1 MGKLLGVLFVT
12 LGLSSFLSGLIL
24 LTRYWWTKTL
34 RKPPGMLVL
43 WQCLAQTLLDLLWT
57 LPTLVQWATR

>member
-1 MGKLLGVLFVT
+1 MGDLLGVLFLA
-12 LGLSSFLSGLIL
+12 LGFSSFLSGLAL
-24 LTRYWWTKTL
+24 LLRYWRTRAL

-57 LPTLVQWATR
+57 LSSLLQWAEQ

>member
-1 MGKLLGVLFVT
+1 MGNWPEVLFVS

-24 LTRYWWTKTL
+24 LTRYWWTKAL

-57 LPTLVQWATR
+57 LSTLMQVAK